1 MNGWVALGNGMAGF
15 AVGLFLHAILRRGG
29 PDGCASWWGRRDER
43 KLDFVCILALYQ
55 GTTLV
60 GP

>member
-1 MNGWVALGNGMAGF
+1 MAGF